1 MAFDNPTAAYTASD
15 LASMIPEVWSDIL
28 QEPKFPPVTIL
39 NFVRDLSPYMT
50 AGGDIVH
57 VPDIF
62 TNVFTVQT
70 QSTQG
75 NGIVDAS
82 PASVDV
88 TLTVDLHKYVAWI
101 IGDKDMKQL
110 ASKFPLNEA
119 YVREAKRLLIKA
131 IEASLFGLWSS
142 VTTNTVGDTA
152 SVLTDKEIRDAIE
165 ALDSTDYELSDCAW
179 FFHPTVFWLQ
189 VAGIQKYYGADQ
201 RGEDSITVTGVLGP
215 VSLKRGQEFK
225 GMLYDIPVFT
235 SSNVVSGL
243 QTFRNLLLHK
253 EAFGVAI
260 QTNGGAI
267 ARAQMEYKLENL
279 GTLAVVDTI
288 YGVAVLREPAAVL
301 VNANTTAVT
310 S

>member
-1 MAFDNPTAAYTASD
+1 MAFDNPTAAYTATD
-15 LASMIPEVWSDIL
+15 LASMIPEIWSDIL
-28 QEPKFPPVTIL
+28 QEPKFPPVTIA
-39 NFVRDLSPYMT
+39 NFVRDLSPYMV

-62 TNVFTVQT
+62 TNVFSVQT

-75 NGIVDAS
+75 NGVVDAS

-88 TLTVDLHKYVAWI
+88 TLTVDNHKYVAWI

-110 ASKFPLNEA
+110 ASKFGLNEA
-119 YVREAKRLLIKA
+119 YVREAKRLLIRA
-131 IEASLFGLWSS
+131 IEDSLFALWSS

-152 SVLTDKEIRDAIE
+152 TVLTDKEIREAID
-165 ALDSTDYELSDCAW
+165 ALDSTDYELSSCAF
-179 FFHPTVFWLQ
+179 FFHPTVFWMQ

-201 RGEDSITVTGVLGP
+201 RGGDSITVTGILGP
-215 VSLKRGQEFK
+215 VSMKRGQEFK

-235 SSNVVSGL
+235 SSRVVSGL
-243 QTFRNLLLHK
+243 QTYRNLLLHK
-253 EAFGVAI
+253 DAFGLAV
-260 QTNGGAI
+260 QTLSGGM
-267 ARAQMEYKLENL
+267 ARPQMTYLLQNL

-301 VNANTTAVT
+301 VNANTAAVT